1 LYYSDYYPLEAINAE
16 ETTNALATKQDTKIG
31 IHDLLNI
38 KNAINEVD
46 TKIYKLKDQFIEF
59 HHKINRFDEQI
70 TDLEAQKLQLTDKFN
85 KGKLT
90 ASD

>member
-1 LYYSDYYPLEAINAE
+1 MEAINAE

-38 KNAINEVD
+38 KSAINEVD
-46 TKIYKLKDQFIEF
+46 TKIVKLKDQFIEF

-70 TDLEAQKLQLTDKFN
+70 ADLAKQKLQFTEKFN
-85 KGKLT
+85 KGKLST
-90 ASD
+90 SD